1 MKRFK
6 LSCFFI
12 VIFGIAFA
20 LIYFVGTDLDVAYA
34 QDLSCEQQRTEAF
47 DHPVQTQFD
56 SDQREAN
63 PDEDLEKKW
72 RDAMLASILDDL
84 FWLFVIASVGAVL
97 DVITGSP
104 W

>member
-1 MKRFK
+1 M
-6 LSCFFI
+6 
-12 VIFGIAFA
+12 
-20 LIYFVGTDLDVAYA
+20 
-34 QDLSCEQQRTEAF
+34 
-47 DHPVQTQFD
+47 QFD
-56 SDQREAN
+56 SDQRGAN

-72 RDAMLASILDDL
+72 REAMLASILDDL